1 MRKFAVILTVG
12 ALAMGSQAQAETFL
26 YNVTVN
32 FVTGGTPLPNVE
44 NTITS
49 NSAGVYSPIYFNA
62 TDGGVP
68 AGLNFGD
75 EANIDGTSPGTFTG
89 LLTIDDV
96 ANTITFS
103 VTNPDPTRIRSSDIA
118 FFNGSFEQTITG
130 WTQVATW
137 TGATIGGGTATGVD
151 GTSVS
156 SGTYA
161 CAATTFPDLCTSSV
175 RTAADFNWTN
185 GDGILG
191 DASQIVAT
199 GSVNNEWTG
208 DTAINLTGVGTASIT
223 GDGSYVYGT
232 DELAVTGGA
241 VIAGSAQGGGFT
253 ISGTLVPI
261 PAAVWL
267 FGSALGLLG
276 WVRRRAMT

>member
-1 MRKFAVILTVG
+1 
-12 ALAMGSQAQAETFL
+12 
-26 YNVTVN
+26 
-32 FVTGGTPLPNVE
+32 
-44 NTITS
+44 
-49 NSAGVYSPIYFNA
+49 
-62 TDGGVP
+62 
-68 AGLNFGD
+68 
-75 EANIDGTSPGTFTG
+75 
-89 LLTIDDV
+89 
-96 ANTITFS
+96 
-103 VTNPDPTRIRSSDIA
+103 
-118 FFNGSFEQTITG
+118 
-130 WTQVATW
+130 
-137 TGATIGGGTATGVD
+137 
-151 GTSVS
+151 VS